1 MDIRKSDVN
10 FADCLSLERDVKNYY
25 FTLYEEH
32 MAQIRNEYP
41 RPQFRRKD
49 WIGLNGEWDF
59 AFDDDRRGL
68 RDGWQ
73 NGNILFDKKI
83 NVPFTY
89 EFPASGL
96 EERLFL
102 ESGIYCFF

>member
-1 MDIRKSDVN
+1 
-10 FADCLSLERDVKNYY
+10 
-25 FTLYEEH
+25 

>member
-1 MDIRKSDVN
+1 
-10 FADCLSLERDVKNYY
+10 
-25 FTLYEEH
+25 

-96 EERLFL
+96 EE
-102 ESGIYCFF
+102 ESRHSVVWYRRKVWIKKSNQIKVRCCVSTAAIILRRYG